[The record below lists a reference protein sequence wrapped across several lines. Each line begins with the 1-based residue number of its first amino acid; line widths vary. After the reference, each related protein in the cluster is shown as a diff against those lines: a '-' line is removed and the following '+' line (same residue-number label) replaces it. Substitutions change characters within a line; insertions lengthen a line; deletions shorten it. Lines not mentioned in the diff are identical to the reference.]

1 MTNELD
7 FNASAPAAESTPEQG
22 PAAPETTPTPA
33 ASGPARLDLLVVSQN
48 PSFNMVEQGLYALM
62 NFLHTANVGRATDEA
77 LAKAWTEIY
86 LAPGATPHEAF
97 VRHGY
102 DVAVPPFLELV
113 VHNAL
118 TPERLPWGPDGGVR
132 FWLEFRGSLFSD
144 LDGRFKNRLREVL
157 NTRIDVLTRPHEALP
172 PHRVVLP
179 GEEAVAT
186 KRLKKDRASM
196 RVGTA
201 VEEF

>member
-1 MTNELD
+1 MTTEPTPETP
-7 FNASAPAAESTPEQG
+7 ASDPAAAS
-22 PAAPETTPTPA
+22 
-33 ASGPARLDLLVVSQN
+33 SGPQRLDMLVLSHN
-48 PSFNMVEQGLYALM
+48 PSFNMVEPGLYALM

-77 LAKAWTEIY
+77 LAKTWTEIY

-102 DVAVPPFLELV
+102 DVSVPPFLELV
-113 VHNAL
+113 VHNGL
-118 TPERLPWGPDGGVR
+118 TPERLPWGAGDSGVR
-132 FWLEFRGSLFSD
+132 FWLEFRGTLFSD

-157 NTRIDVLTRPHEALP
+157 NTRIEIATRPHQALP
-172 PHRVVLP
+172 PHRVVPP
-179 GEEAVAT
+179 GEEAVAA
-186 KRLKKDRASM
+186 KKLRKDRASM